1 MGVVTAA
8 LGVTGL
14 GFAGTT
20 AYADSKP
27 FNPDKFRE
35 LVNEPLDTFAAQ
47 QNQHDANDSA
57 PDADGMRW
65 DRDGCSVPDS
75 VASAAAAAGQSLK
88 GTAADAACNRHDAA
102 YRTLQSAGKW
112 NPNSHADA
120 DRRFAADLHDLQQ
133 AGRISELQET
143 SLALG
148 AGLGSKLPSGANGLP
163 AYDESTDSPYA
174 QTGQSSSRTKRSL
187 DDVTSPEETDDGSLQ
202 GAGGPDPDS
211 QEAQEAQEAQDS
223 ATGQEQDL
231 SGDDSFAQSND
242 VTFPAGDDGAS
253 QLWGGIE
260 ER

>member
-1 MGVVTAA
+1 MGVATAA

-14 GFAGTT
+14 GFASTT
-20 AYADSKP
+20 AYADSTP
-27 FNPDKFRE
+27 FNSDKFSG
-35 LVNEPLDTFAAQ
+35 LMNEPLDTFAAQ
-47 QNQHDANDSA
+47 QNQHDANDST

-75 VASAAAAAGQSLK
+75 VASVAATVGQPLK

-102 YRTLQSAGKW
+102 YRTLQSAGNW

-133 AGRISELQET
+133 AGKISEVQEA

-163 AYDESTDSPYA
+163 AYDESTGSPYE
-174 QTGQSSSRTKRSL
+174 QSGQDTSRTKRSL
-187 DDVTSPEETDDGSLQ
+187 DDVAPPQEPDDGSLQ
-202 GAGGPDPDS
+202 GAGGPDPDP
-211 QEAQEAQEAQDS
+211 QEAQDS
-223 ATGQEQDL
+223 TAGQEQDL
-231 SGDDSFAQSND
+231 WGDDSFAQSDD
-242 VTFPAGDDGAS
+242 VAFPAGDDGSS
-253 QLWGGIE
+253 QVWGGIE